1 MLKSLSRLRDVD
13 NIFLTLQSRE
23 WNDVPKILVV
33 IGVREMVKLVTA
45 NIYLNFFDRSVPKP
59 KLGFYENI

>member
-45 NIYLNFFDRSVPKP
+45 NISLNFFHRSVPKH

>member
-45 NIYLNFFDRSVPKP
+45 NIYLNFFHRSVPKH
-59 KLGFYENI
+59 KLGL